1 MKMRSYYLYWDGG
14 SFWHHKCRCIFHCQA
29 HHYLAGAS
37 FLLTFIVFFPITMNP
52 LTPPAPQYHHT
63 VVHVNESF
71 FSQHILI
78 GTINTKIISLILLV
92 LIPGSSRSLLI
103 IYVCGFMH
111 RPATRREIKYQRIQ
125 VSGLIQIITK

>member
-1 MKMRSYYLYWDGG
+1 
-14 SFWHHKCRCIFHCQA
+14 
-29 HHYLAGAS
+29 
-37 FLLTFIVFFPITMNP
+37 MNP

-71 FSQHILI
+71 FSQHISI

-125 VSGLIQIITK
+125 VSGLIQIIAK